1 MYSPADPFAEAMVV
15 VGDTVAWVGSNAA
28 AANHAASADEVVDL
42 DGGLVTPAFVDAHAH
57 TTETGLALTGLDLT
71 GATGVDAVLALVEA
85 AARRGSG
92 PVLVHGWDER
102 GWPERRP
109 PTRVELDRAAGGRPV
124 YLARVD
130 VHSAVVSTAL
140 AERHALAELPGW
152 SDDGLVEREAH
163 HAARALTRQGLDA
176 GERRRMHD
184 VALRAAA
191 AAGIG
196 CLHEMSAPHIA
207 PLSDLAEL
215 LGLVDDVSAQ
225 PDGPA
230 LPTVVAYR
238 GALATGP
245 DQVAA
250 LVAELALPAGHRLVG
265 LAGDLCV
272 DGSVGSRTA
281 ALRHPYAD
289 GDTCGHRYLAAE
301 QIRDHVVAC
310 TRAGLQAGFHVIG
323 DAAVDAAVTGL
334 RSAGDLVGAGVV
346 RGARHRLEHVE
357 LIDQVSIDTL
367 ADLGITASVQP
378 AFDAAWG
385 GQAGMYAER
394 LGSARA
400 LAMNPLADLSRAGVP
415 LALGSD
421 SPVTPFDPWAA
432 VAAAA
437 FHRNPAQRVSA
448 RAAFLAHTRG
458 GWRAAGLDGLGQLAP
473 GTAASYAVW
482 AADNL
487 VVQAPDSRVRRWST
501 DPRAG
506 TPGLPDLSPGSPR
519 PRCLRTVVRGR
530 IAYDTVQ

>member
-1 MYSPADPFAEAMVV
+1 VYSPADPFAEAMLV

-28 AANHAASADEVVDL
+28 AANHVASADEVVDL

-92 PVLVHGWDER
+92 PVLGHGWDER

-250 LVAELALPAGHRLVG
+250 LVAELEEGELPAPLTQQFTLATVWQDLAR
-265 LAGDLCV
+265 LAGEPLPV
-272 DGSVGSRTA
+272 AVA
-281 ALRHPYAD
+281 A
-289 GDTCGHRYLAAE
+289 
-301 QIRDHVVAC
+301 V
-310 TRAGLQAGFHVIG
+310 
-323 DAAVDAAVTGL
+323 VDAALDATCEPLTPPARPPVH
-334 RSAGDLVGAGVV
+334 AGHTVGDW
-346 RGARHRLEHVE
+346 LP
-357 LIDQVSIDTL
+357 
-367 ADLGITASVQP
+367 AD
-378 AFDAAWG
+378 
-385 GQAGMYAER
+385 
-394 LGSARA
+394 
-400 LAMNPLADLSRAGVP
+400 
-415 LALGSD
+415 
-421 SPVTPFDPWAA
+421 
-432 VAAAA
+432 
-437 FHRNPAQRVSA
+437 
-448 RAAFLAHTRG
+448 
-458 GWRAAGLDGLGQLAP
+458 
-473 GTAASYAVW
+473 
-482 AADNL
+482 
-487 VVQAPDSRVRRWST
+487 
-501 DPRAG
+501 
-506 TPGLPDLSPGSPR
+506 
-519 PRCLRTVVRGR
+519 
-530 IAYDTVQ
+530 